1 MNPNLFSI
9 FPAYTCKLIRKKN
22 IIRNMDDSWPETF
35 YDLGIVKSRFSKKIL
50 NSLASFSYKVPVII
64 TPISEGYV
72 PILIEKYN
80 IPKKKIIV
88 IEHGVDTKK
97 FFPSKV
103 KENSNTIVMYSGALN
118 VGYEGYDFDTVIK
131 SAKIL
136 EKHPIQ
142 FIIRGTGDLKEK
154 LQKMKKNMDIKNLEI
169 NTELLPEKELITLL
183 NLADIFLLPM
193 SSVKGIDSGLPTKI
207 MEYQAL
213 GKPIICISNG
223 EAGKYISKIDCGLVT
238 KIHDPDKLAELILNL
253 IKDPQLASKLGK
265 NGLTNAQTNLTIECI
280 GKRFLEIIKQHSK

>member
-1 MNPNLFSI
+1 
-9 FPAYTCKLIRKKN
+9 
-22 IIRNMDDSWPETF
+22 
-35 YDLGIVKSRFSKKIL
+35 
-50 NSLASFSYKVPVII
+50 
-64 TPISEGYV
+64 
-72 PILIEKYN
+72 
-80 IPKKKIIV
+80 
-88 IEHGVDTKK
+88 
-97 FFPSKV
+97 
-103 KENSNTIVMYSGALN
+103 MYSGALN
-118 VGYEGYDFDTVIK
+118 VGYDFDTVIK

-154 LQKMKKNMDIKNLEI
+154 LQKMKKSMDIKNLEI

-223 EAGKYISKIDCGLVT
+223 EAGKYISKTNSGLVT

-253 IKDPQLASKLGK
+253 IKDPQLASTLGK
-265 NGLTNAQTNLTIECI
+265 NGLTNAQTNLTIEGI